1 MNIALGRVA
10 DRQQHTQCDR
20 YNIDAEC
27 AVSTKFKVRISR
39 WLFSL
44 QLSPPYLFA
53 DTVHPFLGRDIFV
66 KAHYVI
72 HVRPVNGSL
81 TPLRERL

>member
-10 DRQQHTQCDR
+10 VGNNILNVID
-20 YNIDAEC
+20 IDAEC

-44 QLSPPYLFA
+44 QLSPPYLFT
-53 DTVHPFLGRDIFV
+53 DTVHPFLGLDIFV

-72 HVRPVNGSL
+72 HVRPVNG
-81 TPLRERL
+81 